1 MESKNNECNILEVK
15 SFSEQ
20 FLFTSCTFISSF
32 FLFSVLPTIHL
43 HSSSVVD
50 HAIFRCRIGNN
61 SGKIYLWKY
70 TRSIYLFSPKRKG
83 ILKLF
88 FSTIYF

>member
-20 FLFTSCTFISSF
+20 FLFINLVLLSVPFFFFRSCRRY
-32 FLFSVLPTIHL
+32 L

-50 HAIFRCRIGNN
+50 HAISSETIAEKYIYGN
-61 SGKIYLWKY
+61 IHV
-70 TRSIYLFSPKRKG
+70 RFIFFAQAKRH
-83 ILKLF
+83 
-88 FSTIYF
+88 S

>member
-32 FLFSVLPTIHL
+32 FLFSVLPTIL
-43 HSSSVVD
+43 
-50 HAIFRCRIGNN
+50 AFFFRSETIAE
-61 SGKIYLWKY
+61 KIYLWKY